1 MTTTKYLAKVS
12 YEIKDIHDGRWVG
25 TFCTE
30 VNLLLVENSESCA
43 RQALA
48 DWLVSAQIGWADIST
63 FKSYRILKTI
73 KK

>member
-1 MTTTKYLAKVS
+1 MTTTTYLAQVS
-12 YEIKDIHDGRWVG
+12 YETKDIRDGRDVG
-25 TFCTE
+25 TFHNQT
-30 VNLLLVENSESCA
+30 NLLLVENSESCA

-48 DWLVSAQIGWADIST
+48 DWLVSAQIGWADRST